1 MKIVI
6 EFNYPDIM
14 IDSESAEIALMN
26 LLRDLKDSNIEFDNW
41 RFEEDNNEIG

>member
-26 LLRDLKDSNIEFDNW
+26 LLSDLKDSNIEFDNW